1 MPDLDWIL
9 KRRSIRK
16 FTGQQISD
24 EQVTMIL
31 EAAMAAPSAM
41 NLKPWKFIVVRG
53 KEQLS
58 ELRKALPFGKIEAP
72 CAIVVCGD
80 LRSIKR
86 PAMERFWEQDCS
98 AATQNILLATTVLG
112 LGSVWCGVHPI
123 NMIERSVRAVLKIPS
138 GVIPLNVIFLVYPAE
153 EKPPRTQFSENNVYS
168 DKFGKPRET

>member
-1 MPDLDWIL
+1 MPDIDWIL

-16 FTGQQISD
+16 FTDQQVSN
-24 EQVTMIL
+24 EQVTTIL

-53 KEQLS
+53 EEQLA

-138 GVIPLNVIFLVYPAE
+138 GVIPLNVIFLGYPAE
-153 EKPPRTQFSENNVYS
+153 EKPPRTQFSENNVFS
-168 DKFGKPRET
+168 DKFGNPRET